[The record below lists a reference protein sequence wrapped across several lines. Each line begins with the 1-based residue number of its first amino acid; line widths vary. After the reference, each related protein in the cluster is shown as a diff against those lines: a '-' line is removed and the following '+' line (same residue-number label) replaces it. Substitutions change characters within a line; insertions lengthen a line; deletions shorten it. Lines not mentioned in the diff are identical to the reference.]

1 MANDDFFTATSE
13 WQPVR
18 ANGAN
23 ITDGTFSVF
32 NPDSGTVQFQKTNV
46 KPPAIQ
52 MLGSSSLDEQ
62 VRSLKYPLASPEEL
76 FCRTSE
82 KPVVIGVIPS

>member
-1 MANDDFFTATSE
+1 MANDDFFTATKE

-23 ITDGTFSVF
+23 ITDGIFSVF

-46 KPPAIQ
+46 QPQATQI
-52 MLGSSSLDEQ
+52 LGSASLDEQ
-62 VRSLKYPLASPEEL
+62 VRSLKFSLASPEEL
-76 FCRTSE
+76 FCRTSKE
-82 KPVVIGVIPS
+82 PVVIGVIPS